1 MNLRASVQW
10 YWIAYPSEDGVH
22 NLMRYVQQ
30 LLQNDKTIGTF

>member
-22 NLMRYVQQ
+22 NLMGYVQQ